1 MRVQRGA
8 GAGRR
13 DGTRVEEEP
22 ELPKEVSRGAPAA
35 AVCGEDGGQDSD
47 APGRA
52 KEVTGGCTALGTSAL
67 VVFYWT
73 KRFGFVFF
81 KTPQSGR
88 RRAGRVMENPWKR
101 RRTLWLRSSLLLCL
115 VTGEFV

>member
-1 MRVQRGA
+1 M

-13 DGTRVEEEP
+13 TRVEEEP
-22 ELPKEVSRGAPAA
+22 ELLEEVNRGAPAA
-35 AVCGEDGGQDSD
+35 AVCGEGGGQDSD

-73 KRFGFVFF
+73 KRFCFVFL
-81 KTPQSGR
+81 KRHKVDAEEPEGSWRTPGR
-88 RRAGRVMENPWKR
+88 DGGR
-101 RRTLWLRSSLLLCL
+101 C
-115 VTGEFV
+115 G

>member
-1 MRVQRGA
+1 M

-13 DGTRVEEEP
+13 DATRVEEEP
-22 ELPKEVSRGAPAA
+22 ELLKGVNRGAPAA
-35 AVCGEDGGQDSD
+35 AVCGEGGGQDSD

-52 KEVTGGCTALGTSAL
+52 KEVTGGCTALGTSAF
-67 VVFYWT
+67 VVFYLNKKVW
-73 KRFGFVFF
+73 FCVF

-115 VTGEFV
+115 VTGEFVLFTVTL